1 MAEEVRSGLRR
12 SIAMTAFF
20 SLFMHLLILA
30 VPLYSL
36 QIYDRVLTSQS
47 GHTLLW
53 LTAIVVFML
62 AVLAILD
69 SLRARI
75 LVRLSVWLERRIASL
90 LLRRNL
96 TDDLGRYGALGLQG
110 LDDLASLRRFLTG
123 PGAIGLFD
131 APWLPLYLVV
141 IWLLHPWLGIVATVS
156 ALALF
161 LTGLTA
167 ELATRRPLRDAN
179 TIHVE
184 TFAALRT
191 TLFGAETVRALG
203 MRDSVLRRWIG
214 RNEDVL
220 RLQTRASDRAGF
232 IQSFARFE
240 RLAAQIAIVGVGA
253 SLAIDHAITPGVLI
267 AASILVSR
275 ALAPAESVISS
286 WRSVSGAREAYLRIL
301 EALRA
306 IKPYQGLQLPAP
318 KGRLDVENVS
328 VKLPGIDQPVLK
340 DVRFTLQPGESIG
353 IVGPSGAGKTTLG
366 RAVLGLVSPC
376 DGTIR
381 LDGADI
387 STWERDRLGAHLGYL
402 PQEIRLFPGTV
413 AENIARLG
421 VRDDEMVV
429 EAARLAGAHEMILRL
444 PSGYDTDIDPAS
456 PALSGGQRQLLAFA
470 RAFYG
475 RPRLLLL
482 DEPNSNLDRDGEA
495 ALLAALARAKE
506 AGITTLVIAHRPN
519 IVAGVDR
526 LLVLRE
532 GRIQML
538 GPRAEV
544 LARTTNVVAPFKRTG
559 VAATAQPA
567 TSAQPVTTA
576 QPVTS

>member
-1 MAEEVRSGLRR
+1 MAEEVRNALRR
-12 SIAMTAFF
+12 AIAMTAVF
-20 SLFMHLLILA
+20 SLFMHVLVLA

-36 QIYDRVLTSQS
+36 QIYDRVLSSQS
-47 GHTLLW
+47 SDTLLW
-53 LTAIVVFML
+53 LTSVVIFML
-62 AVLAILD
+62 AMLAILD

-96 TDDLGRYGALGLQG
+96 TDDLGRYGSLGLQG
-110 LDDLASLRRFLTG
+110 LDDLAALRRFLTG
-123 PGAIGLFD
+123 PGATSLFD
-131 APWLPLYLVV
+131 APWLPLYLIV
-141 IWLLHPWLGIVATVS
+141 IWLMSPWLGIVATVS
-156 ALALF
+156 ATALF
-161 LTGLTA
+161 LTGLTN
-167 ELATRRPLRDAN
+167 ELVTRQSLRDAN
-179 TIHVE
+179 AIHVE

-214 RNEDVL
+214 RNEQVL
-220 RLQTRASDRAGF
+220 QLQTRASDRAGL

-253 SLAIDHAITPGVLI
+253 SLVIDHAVTPGVLI

-275 ALAPAESVISS
+275 ALAPAESLIGS
-286 WRSVSGAREAYLRIL
+286 WRSVVGAREAYSRIL

-306 IKPYQGLQLPAP
+306 IKPHTGLRLPAP
-318 KGRLDVENVS
+318 QGRLDVENIS
-328 VKLPGIDQPVLK
+328 VRLPGLDQPVLK
-340 DVRFTLQPGESIG
+340 DVRFTVQAGESLG
-353 IVGPSGAGKTTLG
+353 IVGPSGAGKSTLG
-366 RAVLGLVSPC
+366 RAMLGLVPLSA
-376 DGTIR
+376 GTIR

-387 STWERDRLGAHLGYL
+387 ATWERDMLGAHLGYL
-402 PQEIRLFPGTV
+402 PQEVRMFPGTV

-421 VRDDEMVV
+421 MRDDEMVV

-444 PSGYDTDIDPAS
+444 PQGYDTDIDPAS
-456 PALSGGQRQLLAFA
+456 PALSGGQRQLIAFA

-506 AGITTLVIAHRPN
+506 AGITTLVIAHRPS
-519 IVAGVDR
+519 IVAGLDR
-526 LLVLRE
+526 LLVLRD
-532 GRIQML
+532 GRISLL
-538 GPRAEV
+538 GPRAEI
-544 LARTTNVVAPFKRTG
+544 LARTANVVAPFKRPAVGT
-559 VAATAQPA
+559 AAQPA
-567 TSAQPVTTA
+567 ATS
-576 QPVTS
+576 

>member
-1 MAEEVRSGLRR
+1 MADEVRSALRR
-12 SIAMTAFF
+12 AIAMTAAF
-20 SLFMHLLILA
+20 SFCMHALVLS

-47 GHTLLW
+47 GDTLLW
-53 LTAIVVFML
+53 LTVVVIFML
-62 AVLAILD
+62 ATLAILD

-75 LVRLSVWLERRIASL
+75 LVRLSVWLERRIAAL

-123 PGAIGLFD
+123 PGATSLFD
-131 APWLPLYLVV
+131 APWMPLYLVV
-141 IWLLHPWLGIVATVS
+141 IWLMSPWLGIVATVS
-156 ALALF
+156 AMALF
-161 LTGLTA
+161 LTGLA
-167 ELATRRPLRDAN
+167 NELVTRNALRDAN
-179 TIHVE
+179 AIHVE

-203 MRDSVLRRWIG
+203 MRDAVLRRWVG

-220 RLQTRASDRAGF
+220 QLQTVASDRAGLL
-232 IQSFARFE
+232 QSFARFE

-253 SLAIDHAITPGVLI
+253 SLVIDHSITPGVLI

-275 ALAPAESVISS
+275 ALAPAESLIGS
-286 WRSVSGAREAYLRIL
+286 WRSVAGAREAYGRVL

-306 IKPYQGLQLPAP
+306 MKPHQGLRLPAP

-328 VKLPGIDQPVLK
+328 VKLPGLDEPVLK
-340 DVRFTLQPGESIG
+340 DIRFTVQAGDSLG
-353 IVGPSGAGKTTLG
+353 IVGPSGAGKSTLG
-366 RAVLGLVSPC
+366 RAMLGLIPLSA
-376 DGTIR
+376 GTIR

-421 VRDDEMVV
+421 ARDDEMVI
-429 EAARLAGAHEMILRL
+429 EAAKLAGAHDMILRL
-444 PSGYDTDIDPAS
+444 PRGYDTDIDPAS
-456 PALSGGQRQLLAFA
+456 PALSGGQRQLIAFA

-495 ALLAALARAKE
+495 ALLSALERAKE

-519 IVAGVDR
+519 IVAGLDR
-526 LLVLRE
+526 LLVLRD
-532 GRIQML
+532 GRISML

-544 LARTTNVVAPFKRTG
+544 LARTTNVVAPFKRP
-559 VAATAQPA
+559 AANTAAQSA
-567 TSAQPVTTA
+567 TS
-576 QPVTS
+576 